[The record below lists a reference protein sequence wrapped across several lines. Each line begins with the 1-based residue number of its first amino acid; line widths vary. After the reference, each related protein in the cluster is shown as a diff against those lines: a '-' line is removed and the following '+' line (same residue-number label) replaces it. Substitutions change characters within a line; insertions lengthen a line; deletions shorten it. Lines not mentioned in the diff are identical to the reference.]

1 MPAKSNAPVRQR
13 LKKVVMEDKVSAIE
27 NMLRV
32 LKSDQYKLLT
42 NYMYLNAD
50 DLKVYIDITD
60 GKSSDRP
67 PYRYRPYAGLSPRR
81 KPKRPLFS
89 FFKFSRFRHIGA
101 ADFI

>member
-32 LKSDQYKLLT
+32 LKSDQYKLLA

-50 DLKVYIDITD
+50 DLKVYIDITENGD
-60 GKSSDRP
+60 YILTVKAVTDR
-67 PYRYRPYAGLSPRR
+67 LID
-81 KPKRPLFS
+81 
-89 FFKFSRFRHIGA
+89 IGRMLV
-101 ADFI
+101 

>member
-50 DLKVYIDITD
+50 DLKVYITENGDYILTVRAVTDRLIDI
-60 GKSSDRP
+60 GRM
-67 PYRYRPYAGLSPRR
+67 LV
-81 KPKRPLFS
+81 
-89 FFKFSRFRHIGA
+89 
-101 ADFI
+101 

>member
-50 DLKVYIDITD
+50 DLKVYIDITENGD
-60 GKSSDRP
+60 YILTVKAVTDR
-67 PYRYRPYAGLSPRR
+67 LID
-81 KPKRPLFS
+81 
-89 FFKFSRFRHIGA
+89 IGRMLV
-101 ADFI
+101 

>member
-13 LKKVVMEDKVSAIE
+13 LKNVVMEDKVSAIE

-50 DLKVYIDITD
+50 DLKVYIDITENGD
-60 GKSSDRP
+60 YILTVKAVTDR
-67 PYRYRPYAGLSPRR
+67 LID
-81 KPKRPLFS
+81 
-89 FFKFSRFRHIGA
+89 IGRMLV
-101 ADFI
+101 

>member
-1 MPAKSNAPVRQR
+1 MPAKSNAPVKQR

-50 DLKVYIDITD
+50 DLKVYIDITENGD
-60 GKSSDRP
+60 YILTVKAVTDR
-67 PYRYRPYAGLSPRR
+67 LID
-81 KPKRPLFS
+81 
-89 FFKFSRFRHIGA
+89 IGRMLV
-101 ADFI
+101 

>member
-1 MPAKSNAPVRQR
+1 MPAKTNAPVRQR

-50 DLKVYIDITD
+50 DLKVYIDITENGD
-60 GKSSDRP
+60 YILTVRAVTDR
-67 PYRYRPYAGLSPRR
+67 LID
-81 KPKRPLFS
+81 
-89 FFKFSRFRHIGA
+89 IGRMLV
-101 ADFI
+101 

>member
-1 MPAKSNAPVRQR
+1 MPAKSNVPVRQR

-50 DLKVYIDITD
+50 DLKVYIDITENGD
-60 GKSSDRP
+60 YILTVKAMTDR
-67 PYRYRPYAGLSPRR
+67 LID
-81 KPKRPLFS
+81 
-89 FFKFSRFRHIGA
+89 IGRMLV
-101 ADFI
+101 

>member
-50 DLKVYIDITD
+50 LKVYIDITENGD
-60 GKSSDRP
+60 YILTVKAVTDR
-67 PYRYRPYAGLSPRR
+67 LID
-81 KPKRPLFS
+81 
-89 FFKFSRFRHIGA
+89 IGRMLV
-101 ADFI
+101 

>member
-50 DLKVYIDITD
+50 DLKVYMDITENGDYILTVKAVTDRLIDI
-60 GKSSDRP
+60 GRM
-67 PYRYRPYAGLSPRR
+67 LV
-81 KPKRPLFS
+81 
-89 FFKFSRFRHIGA
+89 
-101 ADFI
+101 

>member
-50 DLKVYIDITD
+50 DLKVYIDITENGD
-60 GKSSDRP
+60 YILTVRAVTDR
-67 PYRYRPYAGLSPRR
+67 LID
-81 KPKRPLFS
+81 
-89 FFKFSRFRHIGA
+89 IGRMLV
-101 ADFI
+101 

>member
-1 MPAKSNAPVRQR
+1 MPAKSNVPVRQR

-50 DLKVYIDITD
+50 DLKVYIDITENGD
-60 GKSSDRP
+60 YILTVRAVTDR
-67 PYRYRPYAGLSPRR
+67 LID
-81 KPKRPLFS
+81 
-89 FFKFSRFRHIGA
+89 IGRMLV
-101 ADFI
+101 